1 MVYIKYRFDKEDKK
15 IFDYTFDYT
24 KKYGRANLLSTVLL
38 LTGKEI

>member
-24 KKYGRANLLSTVLL
+24 KKYGRANLLSTILFKIGND
-38 LTGKEI
+38 T